1 MTCNDVIRNFR
12 KRNFFRKG
20 QRNFRKGQRYRRMY
34 DQKPWPGL
42 ALNEEFSKG
51 RALKPKVMKIRK
63 LGDVCKQT
71 SLLKR
76 IPDGGLGPKPQLL
89 GNFFCNFLEKKA
101 ILMPL
106 DYISH
111 VFRTV

>member
-12 KRNFFRKG
+12 KRNFLWDKDIVECMIRSRGLVWQLTKSFQNG
-20 QRNFRKGQRYRRMY
+20 ESLN
-34 DQKPWPGL
+34 QK
-42 ALNEEFSKG
+42 
-51 RALKPKVMKIRK
+51 LKMKICK

-76 IPDGGLGPKPQLL
+76 ITDGGLGPKSQLL
-89 GNFFCNFLEKKA
+89 GNFFAIFWKKKA

-106 DYISH
+106 DHISH
-111 VFRTV
+111 VFSTI